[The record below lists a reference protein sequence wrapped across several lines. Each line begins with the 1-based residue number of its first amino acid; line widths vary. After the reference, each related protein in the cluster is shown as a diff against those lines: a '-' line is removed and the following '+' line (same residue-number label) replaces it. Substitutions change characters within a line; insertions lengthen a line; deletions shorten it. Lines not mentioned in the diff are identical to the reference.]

1 MGFKHRNILMYERS
15 IIRFFFKAI
24 STTEE
29 ESHKVCHTN
38 IIIRDSK

>member
-1 MGFKHRNILMYERS
+1 MGIKHRNTLMYERS
-15 IIRFFFKAI
+15 IRLKKAI

-38 IIIRDSK
+38 IIIMRY

>member
-15 IIRFFFKAI
+15 IRRFFKAI

-29 ESHKVCHTN
+29 ETHKVFHTN
-38 IIIRDSK
+38 IIIRDRK